1 MTQTTK
7 QPSLLQALI
16 PLLALIVMLAS
27 SVYFFGEDSSYG
39 PNQIALWVASGI
51 AVLVGF
57 RNGFSWAQIEEG
69 ITEGI
74 SVALGAMLIILAVG
88 SLIGTWL
95 LSGTVPTLIYF
106 GLELLNPS
114 LFYAA
119 SCIICG
125 IDNVLGKLFFLFFFG
140 LFEG

>member
-1 MTQTTK
+1 MTQSTK

-16 PLLALIVMLAS
+16 PLLALIIMLAS

-51 AVLVGF
+51 ALIIGF
-57 RNGFSWAQIEEG
+57 KNGFSWAQIEEG
-69 ITEGI
+69 ITDGI

-95 LSGTVPTLIYF
+95 LSGTVPTLIYY
-106 GLELLNPS
+106 GLELLKS
-114 LFYAA
+114 Y
-119 SCIICG
+119 
-125 IDNVLGKLFFLFFFG
+125 
-140 LFEG
+140 